1 MKPDDLLTEL
11 KTLNANVKRIADSCE
26 YQDIYSIERD
36 VQRESKQQIAQKF
49 MRLMK
54 IKGNIIKGKNKK
66 LEDFDWDS
74 SIYTK
79 EAQDYIILN
88 KIHTKES
95 RELIPNEFARQR
107 GIIIHKDFKEDV

>member
-1 MKPDDLLTEL
+1 MKQDDLLSEI
-11 KTLNANVKRIADSCE
+11 KILNANIKRIADSCE

-36 VQRESKQQIAQKF
+36 VTRESKQQIAQKF

-54 IKGNIIKGKNKK
+54 IKGNIVKGKNKK

-88 KIHTKES
+88 KIHDEES
-95 RELIPNEFARQR
+95 RSLIPNEFARQR
-107 GIIIHKDFKEDV
+107 GIIIPKEFKNK

>member
-1 MKPDDLLTEL
+1 MKPDLLSEL
-11 KTLNANVKRIADSCE
+11 KTLNANIKRIADSCE

-54 IKGNIIKGKNKK
+54 IKGNIVKGKNKK

-88 KIHTKES
+88 KIHDEES
-95 RELIPNEFARQR
+95 RSLIPNEFARQR
-107 GIIIHKDFKEDV
+107 GIIIPKEFKDK

>member
-1 MKPDDLLTEL
+1 MNSDLLHEL
-11 KTLNANVKRIADSCE
+11 KTLNANIKRIADSCE

-54 IKGNIIKGKNKK
+54 IKSDIITGKKKK

-79 EAQDYIILN
+79 EAQDYILLN
-88 KIHTKES
+88 KIYDKES
-95 RELIPNEFARQR
+95 RELIPNEYARQR
-107 GIIIHKDFKEDV
+107 GIMIPKEFKNK

>member
-1 MKPDDLLTEL
+1 MKPDLLSEL
-11 KTLNANVKRIADSCE
+11 KTLNANIKRIADSCE

-49 MRLMK
+49 MRLVK
-54 IKGNIIKGKNKK
+54 IKGNIVKGKNKK

-88 KIHTKES
+88 KIHDEES
-95 RELIPNEFARQR
+95 RSLIPNEFARQR
-107 GIIIHKDFKEDV
+107 GIIIPKEFKDK

>member
-1 MKPDDLLTEL
+1 MKPDLLSEL
-11 KTLNANVKRIADSCE
+11 KTLNANIKRIADSCE

-36 VQRESKQQIAQKF
+36 VTRESKQQIAQKF

-54 IKGNIIKGKNKK
+54 IKGNIVTGKNKK

-74 SIYTK
+74 SIYAK

-88 KIHTKES
+88 KVHDEES
-95 RELIPNEFARQR
+95 RGLIPNEFARQR
-107 GIIIHKDFKEDV
+107 GIIIPKEFKDK